1 MPDAEVF
8 DADFSLAEVDGI
20 GSHWW
25 AGVGFE
31 GSRGGAFRLLFGIE
45 ATG

>member
-1 MPDAEVF
+1 MPDAEVLE
-8 DADFSLAEVDGI
+8 DDLSRAEDEGT

-31 GSRGGAFRLLFGIE
+31 GSRGGAFILLFGTE

>member
-1 MPDAEVF
+1 MPDAEVL
-8 DADFSLAEVDGI
+8 DADLSRAEEEGI

-31 GSRGGAFRLLFGIE
+31 GSRGGAFILLLGIE